1 LARRCVS
8 LIRCARPGV
17 EALLA
22 STPRG
27 NVAHQPVDLAFQESP
42 IRKANGK
49 PQIMKGPKE
58 FPEIRNNARSKR

>member
-1 LARRCVS
+1 MITGPLMQVMHGHLHLA
-8 LIRCARPGV
+8 PP
-17 EALLA
+17 
-22 STPRG
+22 PRG
-27 NVAHQPVDLAFQESP
+27 NMAHQPVDLAFQESP